1 MNMVDGV
8 LLVVDAYEGTMP
20 QTRFVL
26 KKALEA
32 HVTPIVVVNKID
44 KPSARPKQVVDE
56 VIDLFIDLGADIDQ
70 LDFPVVYTSAVMGTS
85 SLSPEISSQ
94 KETMEPLLDT
104 IIETIKEPSGDP
116 NGSLQFQPALLDY
129 NEFVGRIGI
138 GVIKRGHVKVGE
150 NVVCLRLNG
159 EKKQFRIQKMF
170 GYNGLKR
177 VEIASASAGEIVAI
191 SGLPDINVGETI
203 CNVGLEEALPLLRI
217 DEPTLEMTF
226 GVNTSPFAGR
236 EGKLLTV
243 RKIEERLKKETER
256 DVSLKVTP
264 YDQESFLVKGRGEL
278 HLSILIEN
286 MRREGFELQ
295 VSKPQVII
303 KEIDGVKCEPFEE
316 LQIDVNNDYVGG
328 VIESLGNRFAT
339 LLNMQNMGENTR
351 LNYIIPSRGLIG
363 FMTEFMTITKGYGIM
378 NHTFKEY
385 KEVVHNN
392 VGERKLG
399 VLVSMENGKATAYA
413 LGQLEERGVMFI
425 EPGDEVYEGMIVG
438 EHNHDNDI
446 AVNVVKGKNLTNTR
460 ASGSDH
466 TVVLKRPRVMSLEV
480 ALDYINNDELV
491 EITPLG
497 FRLRKKILK
506 AELRK
511 KAGNK

>member
-1 MNMVDGV
+1 
-8 LLVVDAYEGTMP
+8 
-20 QTRFVL
+20 
-26 KKALEA
+26 
-32 HVTPIVVVNKID
+32 
-44 KPSARPKQVVDE
+44 
-56 VIDLFIDLGADIDQ
+56 
-70 LDFPVVYTSAVMGTS
+70 
-85 SLSPEISSQ
+85 
-94 KETMEPLLDT
+94 
-104 IIETIKEPSGDP
+104 
-116 NGSLQFQPALLDY
+116 
-129 NEFVGRIGI
+129 
-138 GVIKRGHVKVGE
+138 
-150 NVVCLRLNG
+150 
-159 EKKQFRIQKMF
+159 
-170 GYNGLKR
+170 
-177 VEIASASAGEIVAI
+177 
-191 SGLPDINVGETI
+191 
-203 CNVGLEEALPLLRI
+203 
-217 DEPTLEMTF
+217 
-226 GVNTSPFAGR
+226 
-236 EGKLLTV
+236 
-243 RKIEERLKKETER
+243 
-256 DVSLKVTP
+256 
-264 YDQESFLVKGRGEL
+264 
-278 HLSILIEN
+278 
-286 MRREGFELQ
+286 
-295 VSKPQVII
+295 
-303 KEIDGVKCEPFEE
+303 
-316 LQIDVNNDYVGG
+316 
-328 VIESLGNRFAT
+328 
-339 LLNMQNMGENTR
+339 MQNMGENTR